1 MEQDLRRA
9 PRESISQCS
18 RRRAGSRSFAVLEPR
33 AVVKCP
39 GSAIQEPA
47 GARSESEVAGCRSTL
62 RLSWTLT
69 PAVARFCFV
78 RGSSD
83 APNES
88 CSVSHALTASVV
100 RRTHGLDSPGDPA
113 RAPMANLE
121 LFYFDQPEPGDAS
134 RSGSESGGKSV
145 RPCGGGGPAPRTET
159 RSAAPPEQETET
171 CFTCKPRSDEDDGDD
186 VQLIGTSPQTCRLS
200 RSSTSELYDEEEAM
214 EEEDEDIPELYL
226 LSDDDLSSDGS
237 AKSVDYGFIIAVT
250 CLVTGISLVA
260 ISYTVPRD
268 VRVDPDSVSAREME
282 RLEREKAR
290 VGAHLDRCVIA
301 GLCLLTLGGVLL
313 STLLMISMWKGEM
326 MRRKAFAYSK
336 RAAKLYGSISLRAG
350 SSPTRGS
357 CSHLSAADE
366 DLEVLS

>member
-1 MEQDLRRA
+1 MGLPD
-9 PRESISQCS
+9 
-18 RRRAGSRSFAVLEPR
+18 
-33 AVVKCP
+33 
-39 GSAIQEPA
+39 QETQPD
-47 GARSESEVAGCRSTL
+47 VQ
-62 RLSWTLT
+62 
-69 PAVARFCFV
+69 
-78 RGSSD
+78 
-83 APNES
+83 
-88 CSVSHALTASVV
+88 
-100 RRTHGLDSPGDPA
+100 
-113 RAPMANLE
+113 MADLE
-121 LFYFDQPEPGDAS
+121 LFYFDQADPRDAS
-134 RSGSESGGKSV
+134 LLLNQQSVNEISCGGGKSLH
-145 RPCGGGGPAPRTET
+145 PGGGEGSAPWTET
-159 RSAAPPEQETET
+159 RRAARPEEETET
-171 CFTCKPRSDEDDGDD
+171 SFTCKHRDDEDDDD
-186 VQLIGTSPQTCRLS
+186 VQLIGTQPCRLS
-200 RSSTSELYDEEEAM
+200 QSSSSELYEEEEEEEEEEVVVM
-214 EEEDEDIPELYL
+214 EEEEDIPELYL

-237 AKSVDYGFIIAVT
+237 GKSVDYGFIIAVT

-336 RAAKLYGSISLRAG
+336 HAAKLYGSINLRAG
-350 SSPTRGS
+350 SSPSRGS

>member
-1 MEQDLRRA
+1 MCARA
-9 PRESISQCS
+9 LP
-18 RRRAGSRSFAVLEPR
+18 EP
-33 AVVKCP
+33 
-39 GSAIQEPA
+39 
-47 GARSESEVAGCRSTL
+47 
-62 RLSWTLT
+62 
-69 PAVARFCFV
+69 
-78 RGSSD
+78 
-83 APNES
+83 
-88 CSVSHALTASVV
+88 TAS
-100 RRTHGLDSPGDPA
+100 SP
-113 RAPMANLE
+113 
-121 LFYFDQPEPGDAS
+121 S
-134 RSGSESGGKSV
+134 
-145 RPCGGGGPAPRTET
+145 
-159 RSAAPPEQETET
+159 SAA
-171 CFTCKPRSDEDDGDD
+171 SH
-186 VQLIGTSPQTCRLS
+186 LIS
-200 RSSTSELYDEEEAM
+200 EEE
-214 EEEDEDIPELYL
+214 EDIPELYL

-336 RAAKLYGSISLRAG
+336 HAAKLYGSINLRAG
-350 SSPTRGS
+350 SSPTQGS
-357 CSHLSAADE
+357 CSQLSVAEE